1 VRERVRTFL
10 GIYAPLLIGLA
21 LIALAV
27 NFLLTPSNTATNPW
41 FAVDPLASAACGGI
55 VILVGGTLAVS
66 TLGRW
71 RKMRL
76 ARRQ

>member
-1 VRERVRTFL
+1 VRERVREFL

-27 NFLLTPSNTATNPW
+27 NFLLAPPNPAANPL
-41 FAVDPLASAACGGI
+41 FSVDPLASAGCGGI
-55 VILVGGTLAVS
+55 VILVGGTLTLS

-76 ARRQ
+76 ARRH

>member
-1 VRERVRTFL
+1 MREQVRTFL

-21 LIALAV
+21 LILVAV
-27 NFLLTPSNTATNPW
+27 NFLLAPPSAAANPW